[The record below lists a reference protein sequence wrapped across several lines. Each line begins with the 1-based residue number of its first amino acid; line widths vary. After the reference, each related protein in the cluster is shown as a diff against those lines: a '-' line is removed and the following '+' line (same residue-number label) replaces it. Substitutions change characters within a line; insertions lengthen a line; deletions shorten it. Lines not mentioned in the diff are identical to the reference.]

1 MFERVPVIPHPQ
13 HDRHQPHTRR
23 AAWVTAAGL
32 FAAIVLLLLPPLAK
46 ANFVYWASA
55 GQTTIGRA
63 KLNGTAVNNAFI
75 KGLTN
80 VHGVAVDSTHVYWT
94 QGSGATSS
102 IGRAN
107 LDGSGANA
115 SFIPNSAGLNFAAAS
130 PQAAIAVNTNGVYW
144 ANTGT
149 TTIGRANI
157 DGSAPNSTLINVPG
171 ASICG
176 IAASDSFVYWLN
188 KSIGPR
194 IGRAGADGSSPNPSF
209 ITGVTASCGLAANS
223 SFLYYGAGNHA
234 IGRAP
239 LGGGAANNA
248 FIPSATSTANTP
260 CGVAVN
266 SQYVFWGNDG
276 ATDFVG
282 RANVGGGSSNPSLV
296 SGPTDPCLPAAAPSN
311 KITVNSV
318 TRKKK
323 KGTAIINAKVPGPG
337 QAGLQNTA
345 PPKTAGS
352 AKVKLQGLTLT
363 AAGSF
368 KLAVKPKGKTAKQL
382 KKKGKAKTTVWVTFI
397 PSGVAGVES
406 SKKITIHLVKQRKK
420 K

>member
-1 MFERVPVIPHPQ
+1 VIPHPQ
-13 HDRHQPHTRR
+13 SDQHQPQGRR
-23 AAWVTAAGL
+23 TASVTAAAL
-32 FAAIVLLLLPPLAK
+32 LAAIVLLLLPPLAK

-63 KLNGTAVNNAFI
+63 KLNGTGVNNAFI
-75 KGLTN
+75 TGLTN

-107 LDGSGANA
+107 LDGSGANP
-115 SFIPNSAGLNFAAAS
+115 SFIPSSAGVNFANPTS
-130 PQAAIAVNTNGVYW
+130 QAGVAVNTNGIYW
-144 ANTGT
+144 ANTGNSR
-149 TTIGRANI
+149 IGRANI
-157 DGSAPNSTLINVPG
+157 DGSAPNPILINVTG
-171 ASICG
+171 ANVCG
-176 IAASDSFVYWLN
+176 IAATDSFVYWLDA
-188 KSIGPR
+188 SIGQR
-194 IGRAGADGSSPNPSF
+194 IGRAGADGSNPTLGFIGGVSP
-209 ITGVTASCGLAANS
+209 SCGLAVDN
-223 SFLYYGAGNHA
+223 SFLYWGAGSKA

-239 LGGGAANNA
+239 VGGGLATNA
-248 FIPSATSTANTP
+248 FIPSATSAANNP

-266 SQYVFWGNDG
+266 SQYVFWGNSG
-276 ATDFVG
+276 ATDSIG
-282 RANVGGGSSNPSLV
+282 RANLSGSGSNPSLIT
-296 SGPTDPCLPAAAPSN
+296 GPTDPCLPAAAPSN
-311 KITVNSV
+311 KLTVKSV

-323 KGTAIINAKVPGPG
+323 KGTAIIDAKVPGPG

-352 AKVKLQGLTLT
+352 ANVKLQGLTLT

-382 KKKGKAKTTVWVTFI
+382 KKKGKAKTTAWVTFV

-406 SKKITIHLVKQRKK
+406 SKKLTIHLVKQRKK